1 MRRVL
6 ARTIY
11 MVIVLVL
18 SSIAVFYAI
27 RLSGGDAVAARVP
40 ASASA
45 EEREAVREQLG
56 LNDPFHQQYFDYVG
70 SILSGDLG
78 NSLTNNA
85 RISTLIAEHGKNSS
99 HIWVSR
105 PSCWFSASAYPLGLL
120 ASLRRNSWWDG
131 GNNDVLRGRDGGAE
145 LLAGPAGRV
154 VVRFDSGLA
163 PVRRLLR
170 SQATRASGGG
180 PGDGGNGPDGAG

>member
-1 MRRVL
+1 MKRVL

-56 LNDPFHQQYFDYVG
+56 LNDPFHEQYFDYMG
-70 SILSGDLG
+70 RLFTGDLG

-85 RISTLIAEHGKNSS
+85 DIGKLLTEHGRNSL
-99 HIWVSR
+99 ILGVAA
-105 PSCWFSASAYPLGLL
+105 FVLVFGVGIPLGML
-120 ASLRRNSWWDG
+120 ASLRRNP
-131 GNNDVLRGRDGGAE
+131 R
-145 LLAGPAGRV
+145 
-154 VVRFDSGLA
+154 
-163 PVRRLLR
+163 
-170 SQATRASGGG
+170 SGGPERESWTVMVDSVIG
-180 PGDGGNGPDGAG
+180 PRSPRPSGGKRQSSGAATGGPVLGDHARQDPPPPSEPPPFDDGLGF